1 MRHRRKRKSANK
13 LLLVFCFVLV
23 GFCLLGIFVLSQT
36 FLSKGKTT
44 EKTTVIAHK
53 KKRIDA
59 SSSVAQIGETTKT
72 ESTWQ
77 KEEKPV
83 SIPILMYHAIHD
95 MDPSEAESTN
105 LIVSPSVFESHI
117 KRLKDEGYYFLSPEE
132 AYKALTENSLPSQKV
147 VWLTFD
153 DGDEDFYTQAYPI
166 LKKYG
171 AKATNNVITGF
182 VENGNAGNLT
192 LDQMQEMKKNGMSF
206 QAHTVTHTDL
216 STQPLDR
223 QSSELTDSKSFLD
236 KALSQ
241 DTIALA
247 YPSGRYNDTTLQVAS
262 QTYKLAMT
270 TNEGL
275 AEYSDG
281 LLSLDRVRVLPSM
294 TADDL
299 LASMQAS
306 L

>member
-53 KKRIDA
+53 KKRMDA

-95 MDPSEAESTN
+95 MDPSEAESAN